1 MTEIFAAC
9 LLAVPGLPV
18 ETLAPP
24 AHLPSTHD
32 WLPAMALAA
41 AGGTMLAANRRTL
54 RKALRKSAWQQL
66 WHRQRKLDIESPEF
80 IWVAV
85 ILGGVALFAFLAG
98 LAFLGWVTLAAAV
111 LALLRSFV

>member
-1 MTEIFAAC
+1 MSEIIAAC

-18 ETLAPP
+18 ETLAP
-24 AHLPSTHD
+24 
-32 WLPAMALAA
+32 PAMALAA

>member
-1 MTEIFAAC
+1 MPTTALI
-9 LLAVPGLPV
+9 AV
-18 ETLAPP
+18 
-24 AHLPSTHD
+24 
-32 WLPAMALAA
+32 
-41 AGGTMLAANRRTL
+41 AGGTMVASRKTL

-98 LAFLGWVTLAAAV
+98 LAFAAAV